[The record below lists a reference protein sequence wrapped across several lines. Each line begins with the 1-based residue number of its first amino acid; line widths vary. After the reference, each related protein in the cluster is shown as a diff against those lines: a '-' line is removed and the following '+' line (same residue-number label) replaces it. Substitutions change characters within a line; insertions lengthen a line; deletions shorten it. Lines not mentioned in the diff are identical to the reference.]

1 MNGHECVAFCEID
14 KYARQS
20 YKAIYD
26 TEGEEELH
34 DITKWTDEHVRQFV
48 RDRGHIDCI
57 CGGFP
62 CQSFSIAGKRGGFD
76 DTRGTLFFEI
86 MRIASIVRPRYLFL
100 ENVKGLLNHDGGATF
115 ETILNTLDEFG
126 YDAEWQVLNSKNFGV
141 PQNRERVFII
151 GHLRGAGGRTVFPV
165 GGTDGET
172 NIPIK
177 QVAHRKGFATNS
189 RTYSPDEI
197 TGTLDTAGGGGRE
210 LHVAIQPVLTP
221 DRINKRQNGRRFKE
235 DGEPMFTLTSQD
247 RHGVAIREATKKGHA
262 VAEPGDSVNYAVP
275 TSKTR
280 RGRVGKGIANTLDT
294 GCQQGVVVRTT
305 VDGFHLARTDEKKSS
320 VQGTHV
326 TYPEGNSHC
335 LSTAH
340 KPMTVDGF
348 RIRKLTPLE
357 CWRLQGFTDEQ
368 FYKAKNDGVSNSQL
382 YKQAGNSVTVNVIDA
397 IARKLI

>member
-20 YKAIYD
+20 YKAMYD

-57 CGGFP
+57 TGGFP
-62 CQSFSIAGKRGGFD
+62 CQSFSIAGKRGGFA

-86 MRIASIVRPRYLFL
+86 MRIADIVRPRYLFL

-126 YDAEWQVLNSKNFGV
+126 YDAEWSLLNSKHFGV
-141 PQNRERVFII
+141 PQNRERVFIV
-151 GHLRGAGGRTVFPV
+151 GHLRGAGGRAVFPI

-189 RTYSPDEI
+189 RTYSPDGI

-210 LHVAIQPVLTP
+210 LHVALQPVLTP

-247 RHGVAIREATKKGHA
+247 RHGVAIREATERGYDIA
-262 VAEPGDSVNYAVP
+262 TTGDSVNIQYP
-275 TSKTR
+275 ESKTR
-280 RGRVGKGIANTLDT
+280 RGRVGKSVANTLEAS
-294 GCQQGVVVRTT
+294 GINQGVVNK
-305 VDGFHLARTDEKKSS
+305 D
-320 VQGTHV
+320 
-326 TYPEGNSHC
+326 
-335 LSTAH
+335 
-340 KPMTVDGF
+340 F

-357 CWRLQGFTDEQ
+357 CFRLQGFTDEQ

-397 IARKLI
+397 IARKLT

>member
-57 CGGFP
+57 TGGFP
-62 CQSFSIAGKRGGFD
+62 CQSFSIAGKRGGFV

-86 MRIASIVRPRYLFL
+86 MRIADIVRPQYLFL

-141 PQNRERVFII
+141 PQSRERVFII
-151 GHLRGAGGRTVFPV
+151 GHLRGAGGRPVFPV
-165 GGTDGET
+165 GGEYTT
-172 NIPIK
+172 NISDTVKSADFRYDEGLRI
-177 QVAHRKGFATNS
+177 RKNGTSPTLTANNQKMGTDNTGLSNS
-189 RTYSPDEI
+189 VY
-197 TGTLDTAGGGGRE
+197 A
-210 LHVAIQPVLTP
+210 VLTP
-221 DRINKRQNGRRFKE
+221 DRIEKRQNGRRFKE

-247 RHGVAIREATKKGHA
+247 RHGIANREATKKGYA
-262 VAEPGDSVNYAVP
+262 VAEPGDSVNISFP
-275 TSKTR
+275 DSKTR
-280 RGRVGKGIANTLDT
+280 RGRVGKQTANTLLTGEEQAVIIDDT
-294 GCQQGVVVRTT
+294 FSEQFGGVKIHKETAPTLRAGRSGLKTN
-305 VDGFHLARTDEKKSS
+305 DGL
-320 VQGTHV
+320 
-326 TYPEGNSHC
+326 
-335 LSTAH
+335 
-340 KPMTVDGF
+340 

>member
-1 MNGHECVAFCEID
+1 MELNGHECVAFCEID

-20 YKAIYD
+20 YKAMYD
-26 TEGEEELH
+26 TTNEEELH
-34 DITKWTDEHVRQFV
+34 DITKWTDEHVRQFI
-48 RDRGHIDCI
+48 RNRGHIDCI

-86 MRIASIVRPRYLFL
+86 MRIANIVRPQYLFL

-151 GHLRGAGGRTVFPV
+151 GHLRGTSGRTVFPV
-165 GGTDGET
+165 GGAYQSIDIEYVGNTHPGGIGMSGEVYGLNGVSPT
-172 NIPIK
+172 LSASDYKDPKKFVQPI
-177 QVAHRKGFATNS
+177 
-189 RTYSPDEI
+189 
-197 TGTLDTAGGGGRE
+197 
-210 LHVAIQPVLTP
+210 LTP
-221 DRINKRQNGRRFKE
+221 DRIKKRQNGRRFKE
-235 DGEPMFTLTSQD
+235 DGEPMFTLTAQD
-247 RHGVAIREATKKGHA
+247 RHGIAIREATKKGYT
-262 VAEPGDSVNYAVP
+262 VAEPGDSVNISFP
-275 TSKTR
+275 DSETR
-280 RGRVGKGIANTLDT
+280 RGRVGKQTANTLLT
-294 GCQQGVVVRTT
+294 GEEQGIVVRTT

-320 VQGTHV
+320 IQGTHV

-340 KPMTVDGF
+340 KAMTVDGL

-397 IARKLI
+397 IVRKFS